1 MPPIIHLPVSSTA
14 SQSQTR
20 IEAHRKAPEGVT
32 VTSPGGRFAVTASKA
47 TSVQE
52 PPGNRQP
59 DMAHLALSL
68 GLELGGGAPKK
79 QSRVYTLQAST
90 EEAPG
95 QTQPPNSPAR
105 Q

>member
-1 MPPIIHLPVSSTA
+1 MPPIIRLPVSSTA
-14 SQSQTR
+14 SQPQTR
-20 IEAHRKAPEGVT
+20 IDAQRNAPENIT

-47 TSVQE
+47 TAVQE
-52 PPGNRQP
+52 PPDNRSP

-79 QSRVYTLQAST
+79 QPRVYTLQAPAD
-90 EEAPG
+90 EG
-95 QTQPPNSPAR
+95 QTHVPIPPAE